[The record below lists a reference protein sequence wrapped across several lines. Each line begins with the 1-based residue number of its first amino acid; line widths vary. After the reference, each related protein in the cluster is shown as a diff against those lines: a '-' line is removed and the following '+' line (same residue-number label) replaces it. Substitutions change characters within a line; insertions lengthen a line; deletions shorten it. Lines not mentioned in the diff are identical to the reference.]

1 MEGAVDPTWGEAFE
15 VAPLSDEEDVP
26 DPYTDEQVDAAFYDP
41 LSEAA
46 LVRPPPIALVVDIFR
61 RGLRATLT
69 SEPAVCHSAST
80 LGWTIWSL
88 SGR

>member
-46 LVRPPPIALVVDIFR
+46 LQRRFR
-61 RGLRATLT
+61 RIVGCAISISRSRQVNVRSTSGLPCT
-69 SEPAVCHSAST
+69 SWNEA
-80 LGWTIWSL
+80 
-88 SGR
+88 